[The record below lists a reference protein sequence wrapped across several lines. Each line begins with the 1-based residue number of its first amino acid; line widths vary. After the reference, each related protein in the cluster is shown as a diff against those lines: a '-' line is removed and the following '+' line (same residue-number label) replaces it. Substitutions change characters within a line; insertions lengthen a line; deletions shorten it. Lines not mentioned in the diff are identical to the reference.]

1 MFACARRIPME
12 DEVRSGTNQSARDEA
27 RRSEPRSFGDQDR
40 QRDDAKPGAWNRSE
54 AQGYVPAAVQ
64 QTREAVQQT
73 REYVE
78 DTVQQ
83 ARDKITEYREGGL
96 EKVKRDVT
104 GYAREEPMT
113 ALLLAASVGLVLG
126 WLTAAGR
133 R

>member
-64 QTREAVQQT
+64 QTRE
-73 REYVE
+73 YVE

>member
-1 MFACARRIPME
+1 MFACVRRIPME

-27 RRSEPRSFGDQDR
+27 RRSEPRSCGDQDR

-54 AQGYVPAAVQ
+54 AQGYVPA
-64 QTREAVQQT
+64 AVQQT

>member
-1 MFACARRIPME
+1 MFACVRRIPME

-40 QRDDAKPGAWNRSE
+40 QRDDAKPGAWNRSQ
-54 AQGYVPAAVQ
+54 AQGYVPA
-64 QTREAVQQT
+64 AVQQT

-83 ARDKITEYREGGL
+83 ARDKITEYREGGP

-104 GYAREEPMT
+104 AYAREEPMT